1 MSAKLTYPVGSVLK
15 NVSQVLKRIV
25 DQVPILMSLDQFS
38 IEAFSPDK
46 VSMIVVAIPS
56 TAFEEYDLSGE
67 VSMVADRNEL
77 ARALRRATKRD
88 KVTLE
93 YVEGTRELKVKVFN
107 VRANL
112 EREYSVALSEVGFER
127 VGEIDIQLEVSA
139 SIPSSELVSIIK
151 DADVVSEEVTLMY
164 SSELNGIKVLAHGD
178 IGSYETILR
187 QFQPLTYLESS
198 TSNVIARY
206 SVEHLKAIARL
217 LDLTEECNIS
227 FGSDK
232 PLKISF
238 DLSGGGKVTVWIAPR
253 S

>member
-25 DQVPILMSLDQFS
+25 DQVPIVMSLDQFS

-46 VSMIVVAIPS
+46 VSMIVVVIPS

-164 SSELNGIKVLAHGD
+164 SSDLNGIKVLAHGD

-217 LDLTEECNIS
+217 LDLAEECNIS

>member
-1 MSAKLTYPVGSVLK
+1 MSARLTYPVGSVLK

-25 DQVPILMSLDQFS
+25 DQVPIVISLDQFS

-46 VSMIVVAIPS
+46 VSMIVVSIPS
-56 TAFEEYDLSGE
+56 TAFEEYNLSGE
-67 VSMVADRNEL
+67 ISIVADRDEL
-77 ARALRRATKRD
+77 ARALKRATKRD

-93 YVEGTRELKVKVFN
+93 YTEGTRELKVKVFN

-112 EREYSVALSEVGFER
+112 EREYSVSLSEVGFER

-139 SIPSSELVSIIK
+139 SIPSPEFIAVIK
-151 DADVVSEEVTLMY
+151 DADIVSEEITFMY
-164 SSELNGIKVLAHGD
+164 SSELNGIKVSAHGD
-178 IGSYETILR
+178 VGSYETVLK

-198 TSNVIARY
+198 VSNVLARY
-206 SVEHLKAIARL
+206 SVEHLKAVAKL
-217 LDLTEECNIS
+217 LDLADECSIS

-238 DLSGGGKVTVWIAPR
+238 DVLGGGKVAIWIAPR